1 LIHPEI
7 AMSTRT
13 TSAPISARVGEVLNR
28 DPAAVRQRVEAMEA
42 LLEGLFVVP
51 GTRFR
56 VGLDALLGLVPVGGT
71 VIAGAFGSWLAWE
84 ARNLGMPKS
93 TFVRMA
99 GNIAFDTALGAIPVL
114 GTVYDFFFRS
124 NTRNLK
130 IIRRWLDEHHPLA
143 VDPKE

>member
-7 AMSTRT
+7 AMSTRS